1 MWVLRSEQGK
11 CEHLLI
17 ACHGPLTSKWL
28 KFIGLFVNENYNG
41 YNIHPQNAR
50 ASVHR
55 PSKPLLLKPK

>member
-17 ACHGPLTSKWL
+17 ACHGLLTSKCL
-28 KFIGLFVNENYNG
+28 KFNSLFLNQNYNG
-41 YNIHPQNAR
+41 YNIYPQNAY

>member
-41 YNIHPQNAR
+41 YNIHKMH
-50 ASVHR
+50 VHLSTDR
-55 PSKPLLLKPK
+55 PSHCC